1 VYQVNRF
8 PIYVCFAFVLC
19 LPLYKAT
26 AESCTDSL
34 DSYRTENETYFLRSE
49 ESPFSEEF
57 KTNFAGFSYF
67 QGDEQYCVDATFELI
82 NNGKTIDYPT
92 FDGKTIPF
100 RKIGVFRFSLEG
112 ATQALTANQRMDLP
126 ESQRQ
131 WALVMFR
138 DRTNSFET
146 YGGGRYLQID
156 LPIQAETTID
166 FNRSANPY
174 CAYQATF
181 VCPVPPVENWLK
193 VRIPAGEKDYSGK
206 QVDAT

>member
-1 VYQVNRF
+1 MYQVNRF

-19 LPLYKAT
+19 LPIYKAT

-57 KTNFAGFSYF
+57 KANFAGFSYF

-100 RKIGVFRFSLEG
+100 RKIGVFLQFRGSYTGSDGLSAHGLAGKSATVG
-112 ATQALTANQRMDLP
+112 A
-126 ESQRQ
+126 
-131 WALVMFR
+131 
-138 DRTNSFET
+138 
-146 YGGGRYLQID
+146 RYV
-156 LPIQAETTID
+156 P
-166 FNRSANPY
+166 RSY
-174 CAYQATF
+174 
-181 VCPVPPVENWLK
+181 K
-193 VRIPAGEKDYSGK
+193 
-206 QVDAT
+206 